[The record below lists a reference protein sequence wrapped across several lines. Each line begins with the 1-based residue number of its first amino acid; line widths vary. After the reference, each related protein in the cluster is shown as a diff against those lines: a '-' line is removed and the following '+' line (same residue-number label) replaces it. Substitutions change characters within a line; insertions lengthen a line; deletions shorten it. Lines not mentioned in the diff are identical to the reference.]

1 MCVCVCTCT
10 QLSSQK
16 PHFPVH
22 CHLKIF
28 GRQPEPRPS
37 CPLLSPEPHSCF
49 SRGFSLMFC
58 QDRRLI
64 TPKAILSNLL
74 SFLFPHFRTVA
85 PSATQAQRLQTPDLS
100 PSSTIRQPH
109 TNSKIPQL
117 PESCLLVNSHSATSH
132 EIPTKSGG
140 TVSHARIKSE
150 HPEGDFPGGPVVE
163 NPSSNAG
170 DAARSLVREV
180 RYHI

>member
-37 CPLLSPEPHSCF
+37 CPLLSPEPHCCF
-49 SRGFSLMFC
+49 SRGFPLMFC
-58 QDRRLI
+58 QDCRLI

-74 SFLFPHFRTVA
+74 SFLFPHSRTVA
-85 PSATQAQRLQTPDLS
+85 PSATQAQRLKTPDLS

-117 PESCLLVNSHSATSH
+117 HESCHISRNSYKIRRHGQSCKNKIRTPIEGLPSWS
-132 EIPTKSGG
+132 SG
-140 TVSHARIKSE
+140 
-150 HPEGDFPGGPVVE
+150 
-163 NPSSNAG
+163 
-170 DAARSLVREV
+170 
-180 RYHI
+180 